1 MKNKLIHNRSDKH
14 ATPKNSLVPWKGSA
28 ILLVDL
34 DAFFASVEQLDH
46 PEWRHKPV
54 IVGGS
59 PNKRGVVST
68 ASYEARAFGVH
79 SAMPSQ
85 TAVKLCPQAFWTSG
99 NFHRYREISKQVMDI
114 LYFESPHLMQ
124 VSIDEAFLD
133 VSPTRI
139 NKEHPIHIAQRIQ
152 KNIEELGITCSIG
165 LGTSKAVAK
174 IASNTNKPCGLT
186 VVYPGEEKAFLS
198 PLSIKEMSG
207 IGPAAQKTLK
217 QYGIHT
223 LGDLAKS
230 DQSILK
236 RVFGKNAQRMRL
248 RCAGI
253 DTPLTD
259 TPEPAKSISN
269 EISLA
274 QSTSERSDIEALIAT
289 TAHKVGRRL
298 RRKEAVGSV
307 LHLKIRFEDL
317 TRKSCQKKI
326 PNLGSNE
333 LHWLPYLYAMLD
345 EIWNGIDLVRLIGV
359 GVSDFKQDPVQTT
372 LFDNNHTKCASDKR
386 PLLTCANEN
395 IDLLKARDAIAEKFG
410 ENMLQFGHEM
420 RIKSATTKSSSK
432 NPEDYKE

>member
-1 MKNKLIHNRSDKH
+1 MKNKLIHNRINRCT
-14 ATPKNSLVPWKGSA
+14 TPENYSISWKGPA

-59 PNKRGVVST
+59 PKKRGVVST

-79 SAMPSQ
+79 SAMPSH
-85 TAVKLCPQAFWTSG
+85 TAAKLCPQAFWTNG
-99 NFHRYREISKQVMDI
+99 NFHRYREVSKQVMDI
-114 LYFESPHLMQ
+114 LYLESPHLMQ

-139 NKEHPIHIAQRIQ
+139 NQEHPIDIAQRIQ

-174 IASNTNKPCGLT
+174 IASNAHKPRGLT
-186 VVYPGEEKAFLS
+186 VVYPGEERDFLF

-207 IGPAAQKTLK
+207 IGSVTQKALK
-217 QYGIHT
+217 QYDIHT
-223 LGDLAKS
+223 LGDLVKA

-236 RVFGKNAQRMRL
+236 RVFGKNAERMRL
-248 RCAGI
+248 RCMGI
-253 DTPLTD
+253 DTPVTD
-259 TPEPAKSISN
+259 TPEPVKSISN

-274 QSTSERSDIEALIAT
+274 ESTSERSDIEALIAT

-333 LHWLPYLYAMLD
+333 LHWLPYLYTMLD
-345 EIWNGIDLVRLIGV
+345 EVWNGADLVRLVGV
-359 GVSDFKQDPVQTT
+359 GVSGFQEDPLQTA
-372 LFDNNHTKCASDKR
+372 LFNAPEQTNNER
-386 PLLTCANEN
+386 PLIKRANESM
-395 IDLLKARDAIAEKFG
+395 DLLKASDAIAEKFG
-410 ENMLQFGHEM
+410 ENMLQFGHEIRM
-420 RIKSATTKSSSK
+420 RSATTGSSSK
-432 NPEDYKE
+432 NPEDYKD